1 MDSEKDNCGFQG
13 KLYCTVYNKYIK
25 SRVLSKTEDVQDAVK
40 FEDQNMTTEKRAEHE
55 RQWTVNAKKMHP
67 VSPSILR
74 LSKPFLG
81 PKEDERADERL
92 VRGAAPDVGGDD
104 DESQTAPRKVASKSR
119 NDGSSSGYE
128 PCSMTDAGWPSVAEI
143 KARFLGEIES
153 KQRRQHCSASL
164 DSRRFLSVPERGTTA
179 TKLGRSMSLS
189 PTPGPRVGWSQ
200 LERRWPVGAR
210 ESNAKK
216 YCKATVETSGEST
229 GVIAQMPLSSSSLS
243 SSHEDMLSYH
253 AARSVIDQHMAVK
266 GDPSHSENR
275 NVEADFYPILNQNG
289 QEQRPSRRQK
299 SPPMESS
306 VIDSDADGE
315 RDICRH
321 SQIATEISSDSAEDK
336 DSAGKNDVA
345 ASRLLIKEPSP
356 QADQRVV
363 SNEMPLENYS
373 LCSISKSASSVSPVV
388 SKVTKVSLQS
398 FLPVTESHCSSTETL
413 TDDDN
418 GRTYWTFGSVG
429 RMLSLE
435 SEEVLH
441 NLGARPRPNLP
452 FSIMTE
458 KQMRFAK
465 SGERAMTAFPH
476 SRFFRKSMSNP
487 DITSESAALLNILG
501 PGASWLKAMKA
512 RESPGE
518 SEECEERLSL
528 KSLTDTLRQQVLPSF
543 KDAVNSNDLM
553 SSVNCK
559 NTLAKSVEEKLDVS
573 VGVLRSKSIC
583 GDRVNDTDCSLGI
596 KTDVGDID
604 AKSKSII
611 SEEKLLLKE
620 FMKERETS
628 NTIPNIDGNE
638 GKRSSWPRLHLE
650 DLEEESS
657 TTDEGIVTE
666 LEMATEVGYLSGSAV
681 AHDLYK
687 TDSWLWKK
695 GPLANATQTHEAGMD
710 SDTFHK
716 GLGEIPLTYSGSRRR
731 RKFCTLGN
739 GALELS
745 SSSGSGETGAEGLRS
760 LSDPTPYRICPPNEE
775 STFSLDSNLLWSLEQ
790 SHSGLGEGELT
801 SVPDDCIVSDLSVC
815 SDEGLRD
822 YGTVIQSIVSYPCRD
837 SSEEK
842 GPGKTFKK
850 SFSDPSRRGGSGDK
864 EFVRVG
870 AWSLGETISET
881 EVAFPTSRSEPIL
894 AEQRSQECGATGN
907 FGTAVQQEW
916 TLSQSPMV
924 EKSKEIDTVISRDDY
939 CDVTKGLTF
948 DPNLLSPCMV
958 RRNSKKRGGRV
969 VLERCQGSDN
979 RDVSESSEDNSVHL
993 SKTDRSPSIA
1003 TASHAV
1009 EPVVSPDNLTSS
1021 QQLAELASCIP
1032 AKVYETREE
1041 KASLA
1046 EALQSSTHLS
1056 SPSLPDI
1063 KSDGSRAATEKG
1075 KSDKDK
1081 VDMRK
1086 HVMMNLLDTEHS
1098 YVESLRTLVQGYLR
1112 PLKQTENTG
1121 LCDPALVDDMFYQIP
1136 EILGHHEEFLDRVA
1150 GCVQC
1155 WHDRQTVGDLIT
1167 ESFSKDVLA
1176 DSYVAY
1182 IDNFL
1187 NAKEAVRLAREAKPA
1202 FNKFL
1207 EHCMR
1212 ENKEKQ
1218 ALADL
1223 MIKPVQRIPRYELLI
1238 KDLLKHTPEEHPD
1251 WASLSLA
1258 QRDVRLLA
1266 ERINQGRRDAEEAE
1280 RAVRVLQEV
1289 EAHIEGVSELVC
1301 PERRFLK
1308 QEIVTELGVG
1318 SKKDRSLF
1326 LFSDLFI
1333 CTTLKK
1339 KSGTLRRSSV
1349 SLTGCI
1355 IDTSNK
1361 YKLLW
1366 RLPLDGVDIVRGAD
1380 QAMSRESLQKV
1391 VNQLDNDL
1399 STLSHIGALC
1409 EGLSIP
1415 HQILDE
1421 VVRELT
1427 SSVSSELTERQAALL
1442 NSPPAALPL
1451 PLPSRL
1457 KLLTSAA
1464 VPGGSAESYV
1474 FEFSGTDAR
1483 ATFENLLEEA
1493 KRKLMSLWNRWE
1505 PEFLK
1510 AIPIMKTRSGLQ
1522 FSCAAPSMGL
1532 REHAAEVWVCNSDG
1546 FVGQVCLLSARL
1558 EPIVEACIAVC
1569 SSRILCISPV
1579 PSPAPRDSTT
1589 SSSSQLTSITKN
1601 LASESWPSVWHG
1613 GSDCCLVPLTETNPS
1628 LGQSLNPSGSDGE
1641 DSDNEDWSRVHS
1653 EEESSPYKE
1662 TSVHDTWLDR
1672 SSSEDEQEDRSGPG
1686 LLSARSAFTPVRA
1699 RDRSSGQTPQR
1710 SSRCSLQ
1717 EGGAGLELEADSS
1730 SMWLGTEDGCI
1741 HIYQSSDNI
1750 RNRKNSLKLQHP
1762 AAITC
1767 IIYLEDK
1774 VFVSLANGDL
1784 IVYQR
1789 ETGCFWTVERSVSV
1803 GSPGCPVTKLTAVA
1817 GRLWCS
1823 CQGKVLVIDPV
1834 LLHIEHTLD
1843 LAGDGSRGVACL
1855 VSAGLVVWVAL
1866 QGSATLRL
1874 YHAHSFECLTEV
1886 DVAPPVHKML
1896 AGADAIIRQHKAA
1909 CLRVTAL
1916 LVCKDLLWIG
1926 TSAGV
1931 ILTLPQLHVAPKG
1944 GRGTGRQTPPSPLGP
1959 LNPTGLAYGHTGHVR
1974 FLTAIEVSDTS
1985 DLPASGSLIAGQT
1998 GTVYG
2003 KCINPHPRQQW
2014 QRKGSQRRR
2023 GASSSTRVMRTL
2035 IVSGGDGYED
2045 FRMCGSSETAG
2056 RDDSTNHLLI
2066 WHI

>member
-1 MDSEKDNCGFQG
+1 MDNEKDNCGVQG
-13 KLYCTVYNKYIK
+13 KLYCTVYSKYIK
-25 SRVLSKTEDVQDAVK
+25 SRVLPKTEDVQDSAK
-40 FEDQNMTTEKRAEHE
+40 FEDQNMTAGKQAEHE
-55 RQWTVNAKKMHP
+55 RRWTVIAKKMHP

-81 PKEDERADERL
+81 QKDDERADERL
-92 VRGAAPDVGGDD
+92 VRGATAEVGEDD
-104 DESQTAPRKVASKSR
+104 DESQTVTRKVTSKAR
-119 NDGSSSGYE
+119 NDGSNSGYE
-128 PCSMTDAGWPSVAEI
+128 QCCLADAGWPSVAEI

-153 KQRRQHCSASL
+153 KQRRKHCSASL
-164 DSRRFLSVPERGTTA
+164 NSRRFLSVPELGNTA

-189 PTPGPRVGWSQ
+189 PTPGPRIGWNR
-200 LERRWPVGAR
+200 LERRWPMGAR
-210 ESNAKK
+210 ESSTEKHS
-216 YCKATVETSGEST
+216 KATVETSGEST
-229 GVIAQMPLSSSSLS
+229 GVIAQVPLSSSSLS
-243 SSHEDMLSYH
+243 SSREDMLSYH
-253 AARSVIDQHMAVK
+253 AARSVIDLSTAVK
-266 GDPSHSENR
+266 GDPFLSENR
-275 NVEADFYPILNQNG
+275 NVEADFYPILNRNG
-289 QEQRPSRRQK
+289 QKQGLSRKQK
-299 SPPMESS
+299 SPPLASC
-306 VIDSDADGE
+306 VIDSDTDG
-315 RDICRH
+315 D
-321 SQIATEISSDSAEDK
+321 SQIPTEMSSDSAEDK
-336 DSAGKNDVA
+336 YGVGKNDVA
-345 ASRLLIKEPSP
+345 ASRLLKKDPSP
-356 QADQRVV
+356 EADQRVV

-373 LCSISKSASSVSPVV
+373 SHGISKSASSVSPVV

-398 FLPVTESHCSSTETL
+398 FLPVAESHCSSTETL

-435 SEEVLH
+435 SEEVLR
-441 NLGARPRPNLP
+441 NLGARSRPNLP

-465 SGERAMTAFPH
+465 SRERAMTAFPH

-487 DITSESAALLNILG
+487 DITSESAALLNILR

-512 RESPGE
+512 RESAGE

-528 KSLTDTLRQQVLPSF
+528 KGLTDTLRQHVLPSS
-543 KDAVNSNDLM
+543 KDAANSNDLM
-553 SSVNCK
+553 PGVNS
-559 NTLAKSVEEKLDVS
+559 NYTLAKTVEEKLDVS
-573 VGVLRSKSIC
+573 TGILRTKSIC
-583 GDRVNDTDCSLGI
+583 GDRLNDTDCSLGI
-596 KTDVGDID
+596 MTDAG
-604 AKSKSII
+604 AGNAQSKSII
-611 SEEKLLLKE
+611 SEEQSL
-620 FMKERETS
+620 MKECETS
-628 NTIPNIDGNE
+628 NTIPNIEDNE

-666 LEMATEVGYLSGSAV
+666 LEMATEGVFLSGSAV

-695 GPLANATQTHEAGMD
+695 GPLVNATQPHDSSMD
-710 SDTFHK
+710 SDMLHK

-731 RKFCTLGN
+731 RKFCTLGS
-739 GALELS
+739 GAMELS

-760 LSDPTPYRICPPNEE
+760 LSDPTPYRIYPPTEE
-775 STFSLDSNLLWSLEQ
+775 PTFSMDSNLLWSLEQ

-822 YGTVIQSIVSYPCRD
+822 YSTVIQSIVSQPCRD

-850 SFSDPSRRGGSGDK
+850 SFSDPSRRGGSGN

-870 AWSLGETISET
+870 ARPLGDTISET
-881 EVAFPTSRSEPIL
+881 EVAIPTSRSEPFL
-894 AEQRSQECGATGN
+894 TEQRSQECGESGS
-907 FGTAVQQEW
+907 FVTAVQQEW
-916 TLSQSPMV
+916 TLPQSPML
-924 EKSKEIDTVISRDDY
+924 EKSIEMDTVKGRNDY
-939 CDVTKGLTF
+939 FDVTMGLTF
-948 DPNLLSPCMV
+948 DPNLLSPCMT

-969 VLERCQGSDN
+969 VLERGQGSDN
-979 RDVSESSEDNSVHL
+979 SDISESSKDNSVHL
-993 SKTDRSPSIA
+993 SKIDRSSSIGIA
-1003 TASHAV
+1003 LPAV
-1009 EPVVSPDNLTSS
+1009 DPPVSPDNLTSP
-1021 QQLAELASCIP
+1021 QQLSELASCIP
-1032 AKVYETREE
+1032 AKVHGTREE
-1041 KASLA
+1041 KACLA
-1046 EALQSSTHLS
+1046 EALQSGTHLS
-1056 SPSLPDI
+1056 SPSLCDA
-1063 KSDGSRAATEKG
+1063 KSDGSRAATEKE
-1075 KSDKDK
+1075 KYDKDK

-1086 HVMMNLLDTEHS
+1086 HVMMNLLETEHS
-1098 YVESLRTLVQGYLR
+1098 YVGSLRTLVQ
-1112 PLKQTENTG
+1112 
-1121 LCDPALVDDMFYQIP
+1121 
-1136 EILGHHEEFLDRVA
+1136 
-1150 GCVQC
+1150 
-1155 WHDRQTVGDLIT
+1155 
-1167 ESFSKDVLA
+1167 FSKDVLA

-1251 WASLSLA
+1251 WTSLSLA

-1280 RAVRVLQEV
+1280 RAVRVLLEV
-1289 EAHIEGVSELVC
+1289 EAHIEGVSELVS

-1308 QEIVTELGVG
+1308 QEIVTELKGVG

-1349 SLTGCI
+1349 SVTGCI

-1391 VNQLDNDL
+1391 VSQLDNDL

-1427 SSVSSELTERQAALL
+1427 SSVNSELTERQAALL

-1457 KLLTSAA
+1457 KLLTSSA

-1474 FEFSGTDAR
+1474 FEFSGTEAR

-1493 KRKLMSLWNRWE
+1493 KRKLISLWNRWE

-1558 EPIVEACIAVC
+1558 EPMVEACIAVC

-1579 PSPAPRDSTT
+1579 PSLTPRDSTT
-1589 SSSSQLTSITKN
+1589 SSSSQLTSFAKN

-1613 GSDCCLVPLTETNPS
+1613 GSDFCLVPFAETNPS

-1641 DSDNEDWSRVHS
+1641 NSDAEDWSHVHS
-1653 EEESSPYKE
+1653 EEESSPYKD

-1686 LLSARSAFTPVRA
+1686 LLSARSAFTPIRA
-1699 RDRSSGQTPQR
+1699 SDRSLGQTPQR

-1717 EGGAGLELEADSS
+1717 EGGTGLELEADSS

-1750 RNRKNSLKLQHP
+1750 RNRKNCLKLQHP

-1789 ETGCFWTVERSVSV
+1789 ETGFFWTVERTVSI
-1803 GSPGCPVTKLTAVA
+1803 GSPGCPITKLTAVA

-1855 VSAGLVVWVAL
+1855 VSAGLVVWLAL

-1874 YHAHSFECLTEV
+1874 YHAHSFECLMEV

-1931 ILTLPQLHVAPKG
+1931 ILTLPQPHVAPKG
-1944 GRGTGRQTPPSPLGP
+1944 GGDSGGRTPPSPLGP

-1985 DLPASGSLIAGQT
+1985 DLPASESLIAGQT

-2023 GASSSTRVMRTL
+2023 GANSAVRAMRTL